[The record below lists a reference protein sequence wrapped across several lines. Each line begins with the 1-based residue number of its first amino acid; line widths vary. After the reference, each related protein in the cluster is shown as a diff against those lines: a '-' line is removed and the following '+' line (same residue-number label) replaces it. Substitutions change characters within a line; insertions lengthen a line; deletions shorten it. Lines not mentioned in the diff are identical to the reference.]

1 MPSYTGK
8 RVTVIT
14 RRSATSGRSASD
26 PFAGVGSS
34 LEGTVTGSDT
44 VGLEI
49 ARPDSNSKVF
59 IPWTSIDHVVID
71 GQSGQ
76 QNA

>member
-1 MPSYTGK
+1 MPTYTGK
-8 RVTVIT
+8 QVTVIT

-49 ARPDSNSKVF
+49 VRPNSNSKVF

-71 GQSGQ
+71 DQSGPQ
-76 QNA
+76 DA